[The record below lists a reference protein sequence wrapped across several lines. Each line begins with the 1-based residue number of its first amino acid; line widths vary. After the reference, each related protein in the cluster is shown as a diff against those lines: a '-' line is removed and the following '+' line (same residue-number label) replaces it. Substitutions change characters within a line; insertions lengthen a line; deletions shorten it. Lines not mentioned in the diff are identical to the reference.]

1 MNFIKRLRRFM
12 SPGYAYSPGGIAS
25 REKFTNRGTTSRE
38 MEVAKL
44 LNKNKRMLGSVKMVR
59 FANYTKDDVFV
70 VVELFGNGPI
80 QIGRVSKL
88 LTAEQ
93 QTEEILQS
101 ERIWSPFA

>member
-1 MNFIKRLRRFM
+1 MNFIKRLRRFLY
-12 SPGYAYSPGGIAS
+12 PGYAYSPGGIAS

-38 MEVAKL
+38 MEVARL
-44 LNKNKRMLGSVKMVR
+44 LNKRMLGSVKRVR

-70 VVELFGNGPI
+70 VVELFGTGPI

-101 ERIWSPFA
+101 ERMWRPFA